1 MSNFF
6 FFIFG
11 NSYSLIFGFLIKTI
25 LKIYGAK
32 IGKKFKAFSFPTLM
46 LSNAKY
52 LIIGDNV
59 TFFGCP
65 EIRIYDNSKIYIDN
79 YSKIDKG
86 ARIISANN
94 CIVKIGKSSV
104 VGCYSIIN
112 GGGNVTIGENCLIS
126 GFVYL
131 QSSTHISDRSKLIQ
145 EQGYLYKDIL
155 IENDVWIGAHSTILP
170 GVKIATGA
178 IVGANSVIN
187 KNVEQYSIVAGAP
200 AKEIR
205 KR

>member
-1 MSNFF
+1 MSKLF

-11 NSYSLIFGFLIKTI
+11 NRYSLFFGFLVKTI

-59 TFFGCP
+59 TFVGCP
-65 EIRIYDNSKIYIDN
+65 EIRIYDDSKIYIESH
-79 YSKIDKG
+79 SKIDEG
-86 ARIISANN
+86 VRIISAKNS
-94 CIVKIGKSSV
+94 IIKISRYSV
-104 VGCYSIIN
+104 IGCYSIIN
-112 GGGNVTIGENCLIS
+112 GGGNIIIGENCLIS

-131 QSSTHISDRSKLIQ
+131 QSSAHFSVRSKLIQ
-145 EQGYLYKDIL
+145 EQGYSYKDIVL
-155 IENDVWIGAHSTILP
+155 ENDVWIGAHSSILP

-178 IVGANSVIN
+178 IVGANSVVN

-200 AKEIR
+200 AKEIG